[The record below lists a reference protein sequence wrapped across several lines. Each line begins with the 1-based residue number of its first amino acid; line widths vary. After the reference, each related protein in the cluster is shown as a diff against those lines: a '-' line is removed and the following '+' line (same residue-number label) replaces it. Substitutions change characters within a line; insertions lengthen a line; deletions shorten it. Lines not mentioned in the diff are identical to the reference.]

1 MKPIGKEK
9 KKSKKKKEEEEIKPE
24 FPNCYSFTKFKI
36 KGVSKAQSLLFGIEE
51 SYFFFTLVSWQSC
64 NLLLS
69 L

>member
-9 KKSKKKKEEEEIKPE
+9 QVKKEEEEEIKPE

-51 SYFFFTLVSWQSC
+51 SYFFF
-64 NLLLS
+64 LLWFHGNHAICY
-69 L
+69 